1 MKNPFSKKLFIVI
14 SLILLLIIMT
24 IPVMSASVQA
34 PVNLGTASSFAVIA
48 ASTITNT
55 GTTQIG
61 GTAGGN
67 IGLHPGTIFTGQ
79 TSATISGSVNLAD
92 AVALTA
98 KNDLQVAYNDAIGRT
113 PTDRIGTELGGT
125 IIKPG
130 VYDSAD
136 GTFQLTGTLTLDGEG
151 NPNAVFIF
159 KTAST
164 LITASG
170 SNIVLINGA
179 TSCNTYWVVGSSATL
194 GTNSSFVGQLMAQ
207 ASITANTGATVQGKL
222 LALTGAVTLDTNTI
236 TNDICVFTP
245 VVTTEGAT
253 VSPTEATIPTT
264 VAPTTAASTTEAQ
277 TTVAPTTEVSTTETL
292 PTTTAIAAVT
302 TETSSE
308 GEEVIPVLPQT
319 GQTSSLVFYIIGSTI
334 TLSGYLLLKVKK

>member
-1 MKNPFSKKLFIVI
+1 
-14 SLILLLIIMT
+14 
-24 IPVMSASVQA
+24 MSASVQA

-67 IGLHPGTIFTGQ
+67 IALHPGTIFTGQ
-79 TSATISGSVNLAD
+79 TSAIISGSVNLAD

-159 KTAST
+159 KTSST

-170 SNIVLINGA
+170 SNITMINGA

-236 TNDICVFTP
+236 TNDICAFTP
-245 VVTTEGAT
+245 VVTTEGT
-253 VSPTEATIPTT
+253 TISPTEATITTNVPTT
-264 VAPTTAASTTEAQ
+264 E
-277 TTVAPTTEVSTTETL
+277 APTTEAL
-292 PTTTAIAAVT
+292 PTTTAIAEVT

-308 GEEVIPVLPQT
+308 GDELIPELPET
-319 GQTSSLVFYIIGSTI
+319 GQSSSLVFYIIGSMT

>member
-1 MKNPFSKKLFIVI
+1 LFTLPIYLKGRELFMKKTNKKKFVVFSLI
-14 SLILLLIIMT
+14 SLLIVMT
-24 IPVMSASVQA
+24 LPVMGASVQEA
-34 PVNLGTASSFAVIA
+34 VNLGTASSFTILAG
-48 ASTITNT
+48 STITNT
-55 GTTQIG
+55 GTSQIG

-92 AVALTA
+92 AVALQA

-113 PTDRIGTELGGT
+113 PVDRIGTELGGT
-125 IIKPG
+125 IVKPG

-151 NPNAVFIF
+151 NPNAVFVF

-170 SNIVLINGA
+170 SNIVMINGA

-194 GTNSSFVGQLMAQ
+194 GTNSSFIGQLMAQ
-207 ASITANTGATVQGKL
+207 ASITANTGATIQGKL

-236 TNDICVFTP
+236 TNDICAF
-245 VVTTEGAT
+245 
-253 VSPTEATIPTT
+253 
-264 VAPTTAASTTEAQ
+264 AP
-277 TTVAPTTEVSTTETL
+277 
-292 PTTTAIAAVT
+292 AVT
-302 TETSSE
+302 TETTTDTTTGVPPVTTAVIEDTSE
-308 GEEVIPVLPQT
+308 TIEEITMATSIAADLTAETTFVPDEAIPVLPQS
-319 GQTSSLVFYIIGSTI
+319 GQSPSLVFYTIGSMI
-334 TLSGYLLLKVKK
+334 ALSGYILLKVKK

>member
-14 SLILLLIIMT
+14 SLIFLLIIMT

-170 SNIVLINGA
+170 SNIVMINGA

-245 VVTTEGAT
+245 VVTTEGTT
-253 VSPTEATIPTT
+253 VSPTEATITTT
-264 VAPTTAASTTEAQ
+264 VG
-277 TTVAPTTEVSTTETL
+277 STTETL
-292 PTTTAIAAVT
+292 PTTTAIAEMT

-308 GEEVIPVLPQT
+308 GDEMIPALPQT
-319 GQTSSLVFYIIGSTI
+319 GQTSSLVFYIIGSMI
-334 TLSGYLLLKVKK
+334 TLSGYLLLNGKK